1 MTMTT
6 TTSVGV
12 HRSDDEEEEDEEVQK
27 KKNIL
32 YNTQDIVRRENDVR
46 SQTIDLIETK
56 EKMTNEQANVFA
68 IIRLIRL
75 RYRRMCRRK

>member
-1 MTMTT
+1 MMKKKKMKKM
-6 TTSVGV
+6 
-12 HRSDDEEEEDEEVQK
+12 QK
-27 KKNIL
+27 KENIL